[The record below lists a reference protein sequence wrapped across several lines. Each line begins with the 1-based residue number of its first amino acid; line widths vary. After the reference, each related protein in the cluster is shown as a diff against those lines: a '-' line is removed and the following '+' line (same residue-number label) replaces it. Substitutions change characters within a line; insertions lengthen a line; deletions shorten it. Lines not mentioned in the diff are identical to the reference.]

1 MYHVFVIV
9 QLLVQPYKEQFRI
22 YNLYIYIIYCDD
34 VEYCSDYGASASAI
48 A

>member
-22 YNLYIYIIYCDD
+22 YNLYINRYCDD